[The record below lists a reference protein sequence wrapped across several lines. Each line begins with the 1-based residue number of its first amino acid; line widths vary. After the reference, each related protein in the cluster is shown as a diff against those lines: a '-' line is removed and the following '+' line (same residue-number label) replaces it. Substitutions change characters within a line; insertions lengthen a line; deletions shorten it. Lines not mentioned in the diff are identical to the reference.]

1 MNWFYL
7 VLAGLFEVGFTTA
20 MRYTQGFRLDLPN
33 AAFVICIIL
42 SFGLLQEAQ
51 KTIPLGTAYA
61 VWVGI
66 GAVGTIAVGV
76 ALGFESLSLARG
88 ALLAGLIGC
97 VIGLK
102 ALH

>member
-1 MNWFYL
+1 MAWVYL

-20 MRYTQGFRLDLPN
+20 MRYTQGFRFDWPN
-33 AAFVICIIL
+33 LVFVVCIVL

-51 KTIPLGTAYA
+51 KTIPLGTAYG

-76 ALGFESLSLARG
+76 ALGFETLSLARG
-88 ALLAGLIGC
+88 LLLMGLVGC
-97 VIGLK
+97 IIGLK
-102 ALH
+102 VLH

>member
-1 MNWFYL
+1 MGWSYL
-7 VLAGLFEVGFTTA
+7 LLAGLFEVGFTTA
-20 MRYTQGFRLDLPN
+20 MRYTQSVRFDWPN
-33 AAFVICIIL
+33 LAFVVCVVL
-42 SFGLLQEAQ
+42 SFGFLQEAQ

-66 GAVGTIAVGV
+66 GAVGTIVVGV
-76 ALGFESLSLARG
+76 ALGLESLSLARG
-88 ALLAGLIGC
+88 LLLAGLVGC

>member
-1 MNWFYL
+1 VGWLYL
-7 VLAGLFEVGFTTA
+7 LAAGLFEVGFTTA

-33 AAFVICIIL
+33 AAFVICIVL
-42 SFGLLQEAQ
+42 SFGFLQEAQ

-76 ALGFESLSLARG
+76 ALGFETLGLARL
-88 ALLAGLIGC
+88 ALLAGLVGC
-97 VIGLK
+97 VVGLK

>member
-1 MNWFYL
+1 MGWAYL

-20 MRYTQGFRLDLPN
+20 MRYTQGVRFDLPN
-33 AAFVICIIL
+33 AAFVVCIIL

-76 ALGFESLSLARG
+76 WLGFESLSLARG
-88 ALLAGLIGC
+88 ALLAGLVGC
-97 VIGLK
+97 IIGLK
-102 ALH
+102 VLH

>member
-1 MNWFYL
+1 MGWLYL
-7 VLAGLFEVGFTTA
+7 ILAGLFEVGFTTA

-33 AAFVICIIL
+33 AAFVVCIVL
-42 SFGLLQEAQ
+42 SFGFLQEAQ

-66 GAVGTIAVGV
+66 GAVGTIGVGV
-76 ALGFESLSLARG
+76 VLGFETLGLARG
-88 ALLAGLIGC
+88 LLLAGLVAC

>member
-1 MNWFYL
+1 MAWVYL

-20 MRYTQGFRLDLPN
+20 MRYTQGFRFDWPN
-33 AAFVICIIL
+33 LAFVVCIVL

-51 KTIPLGTAYA
+51 KTIPLGTAYG

-76 ALGFESLSLARG
+76 ALGFETLSLSRG
-88 ALLAGLIGC
+88 VLLMGLVGC
-97 VIGLK
+97 IIGLK
-102 ALH
+102 VLH

>member
-1 MNWFYL
+1 VGWAYL
-7 VLAGLFEVGFTTA
+7 LLAGLFEVGFTTA
-20 MRYTQGFRLDLPN
+20 MRYTQSVRLDWPN
-33 AAFVICIIL
+33 LAFVVCVVL
-42 SFGLLQEAQ
+42 SFGFLQEAQ

-66 GAVGTIAVGV
+66 GAVGTIVVGV
-76 ALGFESLSLARG
+76 ALGLESLSLARG
-88 ALLAGLIGC
+88 LLLAGLVGC

>member
-1 MNWFYL
+1 MGWIYL
-7 VLAGLFEVGFTTA
+7 LLAGLFEVGFTTA
-20 MRYTQGFRLDLPN
+20 MRYTQGLRLDLPN
-33 AAFVICIIL
+33 IAFVICIVL
-42 SFGLLQEAQ
+42 SFGFLQEAQ

-76 ALGFESLSLARG
+76 ALGFETLSLARG
-88 ALLAGLIGC
+88 ALLAGLVGC

>member
-1 MNWFYL
+1 MGWAYL
-7 VLAGLFEVGFTTA
+7 LLAGLFEVGFTTA
-20 MRYTQGFRLDLPN
+20 MRYTHSLRFDWPN
-33 AAFVICIIL
+33 LAFVICVVL
-42 SFGLLQEAQ
+42 SFGFLQEAQ

-88 ALLAGLIGC
+88 LLLAGLVGC